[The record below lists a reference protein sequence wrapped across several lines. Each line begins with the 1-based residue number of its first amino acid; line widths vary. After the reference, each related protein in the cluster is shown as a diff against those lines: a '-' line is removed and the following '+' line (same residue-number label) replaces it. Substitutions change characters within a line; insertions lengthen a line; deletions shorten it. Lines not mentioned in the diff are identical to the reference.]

1 MRTRPLIKTLAIASA
16 TTLALG
22 LTAAPSQA
30 ARTVVTTEEQPW
42 TLFYDNVVTDAD
54 PNNTMILY
62 TGASVG
68 EECAGDLPTV
78 KVRSRAKGEE
88 GAAGATLVERFVTR
102 ATFYVYEGN
111 DLDAVEFFDQV
122 CASLSTGG
130 EAPTPIA
137 TGRGLVKRRVDVAYN
152 GAAGAPDVTDVN
164 SAVGVVR
171 TTDGQRWAVR
181 GEAELTLSPDFSVDH
196 VSFDIRNRR

>member
-42 TLFYDNVVTDAD
+42 TLFYDNVVTGDGA
-54 PNNTMILY
+54 NTLILY

-102 ATFYVYEGN
+102 ATFNVYEGN
-111 DLDAVEFFDQV
+111 GLDAVEFFGQV

-152 GAAGAPDVTDVN
+152 GAAGAQRAQPRQQHVAALSRDHARRSRYVRRGA
-164 SAVGVVR
+164 SARILACYVP
-171 TTDGQRWAVR
+171 AM
-181 GEAELTLSPDFSVDH
+181 SCS
-196 VSFDIRNRR
+196 